1 MVKQLK
7 RVVAVIVSAGLV
19 ALGAASAAGAAP
31 TKPPPKSC
39 TRALDA
45 GEEAFHV
52 AGEGF
57 SDIGMFFQQ
66 VSDDARQASSGG
78 IVGVTVF
85 LRSMTTNMQ
94 DMVSKLTPLESQL
107 TGIKDRYNSEAAKC
121 RQGR

>member
-1 MVKQLK
+1 MAKQLI
-7 RVVAVIVSAGLV
+7 RVVAVVVSAALV
-19 ALGAASAAGAAP
+19 ALDVGSAAAAAP

-94 DMVSKLTPLESQL
+94 DMGSKLTQLQSQH
-107 TGIKDRYNSEAAKC
+107 TGNK
-121 RQGR
+121 